1 MSTPA
6 ILRHRRDTAANW
18 TSNNPVLEAGQIG
31 YETDTLR
38 FKFGNGSTA
47 WNSLSYG
54 VGALVDGDVTYA
66 KMQDTSAGSVLL
78 GRGSSGPG
86 DVQEITLGSGLVMT
100 GTSLSATGGGG
111 GAPSTADY
119 LVKTADAGLSAERV
133 VTDSTSVTANWSTA
147 GQVQFQ
153 RAALT
158 GDVTASANSNAT
170 TIANAA
176 VSYAKIQNVSAT
188 DKVLGRS
195 SSGAGSI
202 EEITCTAAG
211 RALLDDAD
219 ASAQRTTLGLGTLAT
234 QNGTFSGTSSGT
246 NTGDQT
252 ITLTGDVTGSG
263 TGSFAATIANGAVST
278 AKMGGDVT
286 MAGKALLDDADAS
299 AQRTT
304 LGLGTLATQSG
315 TFSGTSSG
323 TNTGDQTIT
332 LTGDV
337 TGSGTG
343 SFAATIGNSKVTY
356 AKIQDVSATDKL
368 LGRSTAGAGVV
379 EEITCT
385 SAGRALIDDADASA
399 QRTTLGLGAVAT
411 QGDGDKGDI
420 TVSATGATWT
430 IDNAVVS
437 PAKMTTAAKTNVV
450 GIVIDGGGSAITT
463 GVKGYIKVPFAC
475 TIGSAQLLADVS
487 GSIVVDVWKDTL
499 ANYPPTVADTI
510 CASAKPTLSSQ
521 TNSNNTTLTGWTT
534 TINADDVLGFNVD
547 SATTVTRVTLELI
560 VTRN

>member
-47 WNSLSYG
+47 WNSLAYG
-54 VGALVDGDVTYA
+54 VGALADGDVTYA
-66 KMQDTSAGSVLL
+66 KIQDTTAGSVLL
-78 GRGSSGPG
+78 GRGSSGAG
-86 DVQEITLGSGLVMT
+86 DVQEITLGAGLSMT
-100 GTSLSATGGGG
+100 GTELSTTGGGGG
-111 GAPSTADY
+111 GAPDNADY
-119 LVKTADAGLSAERV
+119 LVKTANAGLSAERV
-133 VTDSTSVTANWSTA
+133 VTDSTSITANWSTA
-147 GQVQFQ
+147 GQVAFQ

-158 GDVTASANSNAT
+158 GDVTATANSNAT

-195 SSGAGSI
+195 TAGAGSI

-234 QNGTFSGTSSGT
+234 QSGTFSGTSSGT

-278 AKMGGDVT
+278 AKLGGDIT
-286 MAGKALLDDADAS
+286 TAGKALLDDADAS

-343 SFAATIGNSKVTY
+343 SFAATIASGAVSTSKMGGDVT
-356 AKIQDVSATDKL
+356 
-368 LGRSTAGAGVV
+368 TAGK
-379 EEITCT
+379 
-385 SAGRALIDDADASA
+385 ALLDDADAAA
-399 QRTTLGLGAVAT
+399 QRTTLGLGSIAT
-411 QGDGDKGDI
+411 LAAPSGTVVGTTDTQTLSAKTLTDPAIIGTILEDIFTITDGAAFEVDPGNGSIQLI
-420 TVSATGATWT
+420 TLGASRTPKATNFAAGESVTLMVNDGTAYTLTWT
-430 IDNAVVS
+430 DSTWGTGGVVW
-437 PAKMTTAAKTNVV
+437 V
-450 GIVIDGGGSAITT
+450 GGSAPTLATT
-463 GVKGYIKVPFAC
+463 GYTVIQFWKVSTQIYGARV
-475 TIGSAQLLADVS
+475 GDV
-487 GSIVVDVWKDTL
+487 
-499 ANYPPTVADTI
+499 A
-510 CASAKPTLSSQ
+510 
-521 TNSNNTTLTGWTT
+521 
-534 TINADDVLGFNVD
+534 
-547 SATTVTRVTLELI
+547 
-560 VTRN
+560 